1 MKFNEQI
8 RKIFGKFPQDVR
20 VNYTEATDPQKDR
33 GKVTKDLF
41 MEQNSI
47 FGIEHP

>member
-1 MKFNEQI
+1 MNRYEKNSESE
-8 RKIFGKFPQDVR
+8 FPQDVR
-20 VNYTEATDPQKDR
+20 VNFTEAIDPQKDR

-41 MEQNSI
+41 MEKNPI